1 MAEKVEF
8 ELVAKTDGVVDGIN
22 KVDKAVK
29 KTRVEVKKTN
39 KELSGFAK
47 GGKQVVGALDRVTG
61 GLASKFVA
69 VGKAAKLSGK
79 AMRSALISSGIGIAI
94 AAVGLLV
101 EYWDDIKGLVDGVS
115 AEQKELLK
123 TAQDTVV
130 ASQERLDIINQ
141 SENILKLQGKTEKEI
156 LALKRAETDEAIAA
170 TIATIET
177 QKNLKKTQIEAA
189 ERNQKI
195 TSGIVAFLNIPLAI
209 LMKAVDTVTLGL
221 SKVSDVAATTFSEDF
236 RKQVASYIFDP
247 KKVEKKGDET
257 IKATEKALLKLQ
269 DTRASYQVQENK
281 RTENAGKSN
290 KDKEEKAEKTK
301 ADALERI
308 RKGLIDTEAEERA
321 EKLRLIQQNFEEQ
334 IKLAEQYSGEESDK
348 VKELRAAQQVAVLA
362 QLKVF
367 DDQNK
372 ATQKAKDAIEDEK
385 TQKAQERTAKILASE
400 NAISIS
406 KKRFAA
412 EEIQD
417 EVLRLEK
424 LKEIDAL
431 EAEQEAARLQLIV
444 DNAEAGSEAK
454 MNAEIALNEFLEEAR
469 QNNLTNQKNVSDAS
483 VEITDLENEAKRKSL
498 EGYAGAISSLSST
511 IGQETAAGKGL
522 AVASSLINTYAAITG
537 QLKTAAASPGGAIP
551 GYAIAQAIATGVAG
565 FAAVKKIVAVQVP
578 GGGGGSSQTGS
589 MPTAPTPPAFNI
601 VGASGETQLADAIGG
616 QTQRPSRAYVVS
628 NDVTTAQEMDRNII
642 EGASIG

>member
-1 MAEKVEF
+1 MAEIVEF

-39 KELSGFAK
+39 KELSGFAS
-47 GGKQVVGALDRVTG
+47 GGKQVVSALDRVTG

-94 AAVGLLV
+94 AAVGILV
-101 EYWDDIKGLVDGVS
+101 EYWDDVSEAIGLS
-115 AEQKELLK
+115 NRELERYQDLLNKNESINTSKRKALEEERKYYETIGADLTK
-123 TAQDTVV
+123 TNKKIA
-130 ASQERLDIINQ
+130 
-141 SENILKLQGKTEKEI
+141 KLEKEI
-156 LALKRAETDEAIAA
+156 TSNLNNRIETQRKILKEAEAMYKANQNAENAEAVTAA
-170 TIATIET
+170 TILNNQLKAELFRSNREKKEIKQKAQEEAFDKLEKDGNEELKIEKRKT
-177 QKNLKKTQIEAA
+177 ERLKKAA
-189 ERNQKI
+189 
-195 TSGIVAFLNIPLAI
+195 
-209 LMKAVDTVTLGL
+209 
-221 SKVSDVAATTFSEDF
+221 
-236 RKQVASYIFDP
+236 
-247 KKVEKKGDET
+247 
-257 IKATEKALLKLQ
+257 
-269 DTRASYQVQENK
+269 
-281 RTENAGKSN
+281 
-290 KDKEEKAEKTK
+290 KTK

-321 EKLRLIQQNFEEQ
+321 EKLRLIQQDFDEQ
-334 IKLAEQYSGEESDK
+334 IKLAARFYGKNSDK
-348 VKELRAAQQVAVLA
+348 VKELKAAANKAELAQQ
-362 QLKVF
+362 KVF
-367 DDQNK
+367 DDK
-372 ATQKAKDAIEDEK
+372 DTAIQKAKDE
-385 TQKAQERTAKILASE
+385 KAQERAEKTLASE

-469 QNNLTNQKNVSDAS
+469 QNNLTNQKNVSAAS

-522 AVASSLINTYAAITG
+522 AVASSLINTYTAITG
-537 QLKTAAASPGGAIP
+537 QLSAFSKVAVP

-565 FAAVKKIVAVQVP
+565 FAAVKKIVAVKVP

-589 MPTAPTPPAFNI
+589 MPNVSTPPAFNI
-601 VGASGETQLADAIGG
+601 VGASGETQLADAIGS
-616 QTQRPSRAYVVS
+616 QTQRPARAYVVS